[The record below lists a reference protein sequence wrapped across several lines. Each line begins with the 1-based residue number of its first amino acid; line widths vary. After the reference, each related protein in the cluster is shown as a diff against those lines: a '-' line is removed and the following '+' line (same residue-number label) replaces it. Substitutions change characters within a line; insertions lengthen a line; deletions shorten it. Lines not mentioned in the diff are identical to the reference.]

1 MKQKSKG
8 AKALTKEKRE
18 TRRFKDRRRRQ
29 QDRMGLPREQ
39 KSLKFQRYGVEA
51 GLTLDDWAG
60 GQANDLWV
68 EHTTMPEKEGF
79 YNVITESNRLII
91 SPWELGRWG
100 YNDEQGAQENG
111 LRDYVVRYRPSTYQ
125 PFAANRNAEFP
136 CTECDTGE
144 FQFYAGGG
152 PAGTETYVCS
162 DCGHKV
168 TFP

>member
-1 MKQKSKG
+1 MKQKSKRG
-8 AKALTKEKRE
+8 KALTKDKRE

-51 GLTLDDWAG
+51 GLTLEDWAG
-60 GQANDLWV
+60 GQASDEWV
-68 EHTTMPEKEGF
+68 EHTTKPEKEGF

-100 YNDEQGAQENG
+100 YDDQAAADQSG

-125 PFAANRNAEFP
+125 PFAANRNAEWP
-136 CTECDTGE
+136 CPACEDGE
-144 FQFYAGGG
+144 MIGGMTQPSG
-152 PAGTETYVCS
+152 QVPYKCNY
-162 DCGHKV
+162 CGH
-168 TFP
+168 TESYP